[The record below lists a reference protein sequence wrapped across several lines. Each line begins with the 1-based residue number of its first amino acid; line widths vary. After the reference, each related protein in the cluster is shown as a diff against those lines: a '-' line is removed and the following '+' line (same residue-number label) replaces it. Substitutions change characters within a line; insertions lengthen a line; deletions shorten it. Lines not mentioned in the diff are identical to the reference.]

1 MRYYIIAGEASGDLH
16 GSALMKALTRLDPD
30 ADFRFWGGD
39 LMMKSGGIPVRHI
52 KETSLMGFW
61 EVAKNLPSIYAN
73 IRYCKKDI
81 VSYGP
86 DALILI
92 DYPGFNMRMAR
103 FAKRSGI
110 RVFYYI
116 SPKVWAWNQ
125 SRVKKIRKYVDHMLT
140 IFPFETDFYKKFGYH
155 VDYVGNPL
163 MDALAE
169 NISGEEDFGEFTTRN
184 GLSEKPII
192 AVLPGSRIQEI
203 EQSLRIMIS
212 AAVVFPHYQAVI
224 AGASTIDEEAY
235 RKYGAGGIPILFNQ
249 THAILR
255 NASAAMVVSG
265 TATLEAALLRVPL
278 VVCYRGSYLSYQ
290 IARRFIKVKYI
301 SLVNLIMSREVVK
314 ELIQDDFNT
323 GNLVHEIDRLLH
335 DKKIRQRMAGDL
347 AELGDRVGPP
357 GASENAAQKII
368 EYLASP
374 GRPVEID

>member
-16 GSALMKALTRLDPD
+16 GSALMKALIRLDPD

-39 LMMKSGGIPVRHI
+39 LMMRSGGVPVRHI
-52 KETSLMGFW
+52 RETGLMGFW
-61 EVAKNLPSIYAN
+61 EVAKNLPSIYSN
-73 IRYCKKDI
+73 IRFCQKDI
-81 VSYGP
+81 VSYSP

-163 MDALAE
+163 MDALE
-169 NISGEEDFGEFTTRN
+169 DNHFREEGFNRFTLRN
-184 GLSEKPII
+184 SLPGKPII
-192 AVLPGSRIQEI
+192 ALLPGSRIQEI
-203 EQSLRIMIS
+203 EKSLRIMTS
-212 AAVVFPHYQAVI
+212 AAAAFPRYQPVI
-224 AGASTIDEEAY
+224 AGSSTIDAEVY
-235 RKYGAGGIPILFNQ
+235 LKHGAGSIPVLFNQ
-249 THAILR
+249 TYAILR
-255 NASAAMVVSG
+255 HSLAAMVVSG
-265 TATLEAALLRVPL
+265 TATLETALLKVPL

-301 SLVNLIMSREVVK
+301 SLVNLIMDREVVK

-323 GNLVHEIDRLLH
+323 GNLVSELDRLLH
-335 DKKIRQRMAGDL
+335 DKKARRRMAGDL
-347 AELGDRVGPP
+347 TELGQRVGPP
-357 GASENAAQKII
+357 GASENAARKIM
-368 EYLASP
+368 EYLVPS
-374 GRPVEID
+374 GRRNSGR